1 MTPIRD
7 AEWHD
12 LGEILRL
19 HRLARDA
26 MGHLDPRLATGL
38 HDSDRLRRGLQS
50 MLRARPRAVFVAEDS
65 AGAGLSGYAMG
76 TVAENEPFSVPR
88 YGYMACLYVGR
99 ERRDRGMGDALLEVV
114 QGRFKQDGLE
124 ATHVDVSCRDMAAQ
138 RFWQNRGFRRF
149 LDHLWRPADSAVCAG
164 EDPDFVVRPARSGD
178 REAVVWLWKEMM
190 DIHAA
195 MDSRLSIA
203 PGWRAQV
210 EHSVRRWLRDHDS
223 CLIVA
228 DAADLV
234 VGFALGGLAE
244 STIGLTPGSHGHIAH
259 MCVSAKWRRRGVG
272 RQLFASLRDWFVR
285 RGVPSIHLYVSCLN
299 PVSGQFWRGMGF
311 EDYINRLWCD
321 LV

>member
-1 MTPIRD
+1 
-7 AEWHD
+7 
-12 LGEILRL
+12 
-19 HRLARDA
+19 
-26 MGHLDPRLATGL
+26 
-38 HDSDRLRRGLQS
+38 
-50 MLRARPRAVFVAEDS
+50 MLRARPRAVIVAEDS

-99 ERRDRGMGDALLEVV
+99 ERRDRGMGDALLEAA
-114 QGRFKQDGLE
+114 QGRFKQEGLE

-149 LDHLWRPADSAVCAG
+149 LDHLWRSADSAVCAG
-164 EDPDFVVRPARSGD
+164 EDPGFVVRPARSGD
-178 REAVVWLWKEMM
+178 RGAVVLLWEEMM

-195 MDSRLSIA
+195 IDSRLSIA
-203 PGWRAQV
+203 PSWRAQV
-210 EHSVRRWLRDHDS
+210 ERSSRRWLGDRDN

-228 DAADLV
+228 EAVDDV
-234 VGFALGGLAE
+234 VGFALGGLAG
-244 STIGLTPGSHGHIAH
+244 TTLGLTPGTYGHIAH
-259 MCVSAKWRRRGVG
+259 MCVSAQWRRRGVG

-299 PVSGQFWRGMGF
+299 PVSQQFWRELGF
-311 EDYINRLWCD
+311 EDYISRLWCD